1 VIVLYG
7 ASGED
12 FGPLIRG
19 QGEAAS
25 DDCVLSGATGNL
37 RAMPK
42 SPTSASHQRRRGAAH
57 DGFRERQHAVRER
70 VGALE
75 KHQREQRY
83 SA

>member
-1 VIVLYG
+1 
-7 ASGED
+7 
-12 FGPLIRG
+12 
-19 QGEAAS
+19 
-25 DDCVLSGATGNL
+25 
-37 RAMPK
+37 MHK